1 LRFTSGSCVI
11 DSGVARANRLHD
23 LGLPEY
29 SALTIEGRI
38 ERAGMVADHLVRSE
52 RGLEKPV
59 RRSDWRFGLQLILF
73 ALVAVIGLAV
83 IMFLV

>member
-1 LRFTSGSCVI
+1 MVQRKRRNSAERRP
-11 DSGVARANRLHD
+11 DLHE

-38 ERAGMVADHLVRSE
+38 ERAGMVADHLIRTD

-59 RRSDWRFGLQLILF
+59 WRSDWRLGLQLILL
-73 ALVAVIGLAV
+73 ALVAVVCISLLAIFV
-83 IMFLV
+83 